1 MVNQMI
7 IIPLDVYTNLHE
19 REKILMNPYDISL
32 LNYNKEMAEILAD
45 PSITD
50 ETKYAKYDQ
59 IIKKIKNIL
68 SEKSDKNSIESK
80 ITNAINSSFSAIAP
94 PDQTQTTKIITKKVH
109 KKPKIKLNKKI
120 KGIIKEKNKKEI
132 NEGEE
137 DQNSYYSAGSRKAS
151 VTEEPKPTSSLIH
164 ETGSSKRNTRNQLFE
179 KNQTILYEYIKRNS
193 KKFGISE
200 DDKIFKEG
208 NNVTYQGS
216 DLGKLVNYMI
226 RGDDISSR
234 VNKPPGYDQL
244 YKLIKNDPAAFKI
257 IENKQSGKGLIQ
269 KKKILFKP
277 TLWKIY

>member
-1 MVNQMI
+1 MVV
-7 IIPLDVYTNLHE
+7 IPLDVYKNLHE
-19 REKILMNPYDISL
+19 REKILMSPYDVSL

-68 SEKSDKNSIESK
+68 GEKLEKNSVESK
-80 ITNAINSSFSAIAP
+80 ITNAINSSFSALATSDKIETP
-94 PDQTQTTKIITKKVH
+94 KIIIKKVN
-109 KKPKIKLNKKI
+109 KKPKIKMNKKI
-120 KGIIKEKNKKEI
+120 KRIIKEKNKKEL

-151 VTEEPKPTSSLIH
+151 VTEEPKPSSSLIQ
-164 ETGSSKRNTRNQLFE
+164 ETGNSKRNTRNQMFE
-179 KNQTILYEYIKRNS
+179 KSQTILYEYIKRNS

-208 NNVTYQGS
+208 SNVTYQGS

-257 IENKQSGKGLIQ
+257 IETKQLGKGFNQ
-269 KKKILFKP
+269 KKKYLFKP
-277 TLWKIY
+277 TLWKIF